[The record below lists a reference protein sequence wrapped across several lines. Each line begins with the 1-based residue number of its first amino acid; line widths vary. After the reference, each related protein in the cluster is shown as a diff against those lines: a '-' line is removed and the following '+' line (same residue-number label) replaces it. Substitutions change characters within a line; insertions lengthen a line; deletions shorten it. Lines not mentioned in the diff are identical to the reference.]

1 MKWTQLICRH
11 KILIICSLAIAI
23 FGSTIV
29 SLSIPKSYCSI
40 KQISINAS
48 EDKLE
53 KATNKLKLFF
63 QNPTIEPSN
72 VTTEPDIL
80 NELLKSPKF
89 FRLMGKAYVR
99 TSDNKRLKLK
109 DYLLFSREP
118 WWRHF
123 FNSQDEETRLER
135 CMMTE
140 VDLKTGIISI
150 KGTAQDPLVA
160 YEITNI
166 ASSCLQSILQS
177 YTKHI
182 AVVNTNNMRK
192 QCLSIKKKYD
202 QAMAAYAKYVD
213 NNTSPT
219 LMKEMSITDSLQ
231 KNVDNALE
239 EYNNANLQY
248 HLAAMKE
255 QRHQI
260 NFISLNDGNIA
271 KSPEHPRTFVNFL
284 IWLFY
289 ASLFDFWTISLH
301 NKLSSRIHG
310 KQ

>member
-53 KATNKLKLFF
+53 KATDKLKLLF

-72 VTTEPDIL
+72 VTTEPNIL
-80 NELLKSPKF
+80 NELLKSPRL
-89 FRLMGKAYVR
+89 FRMMGEAYVK

-109 DYLLFSREP
+109 DYLLFCREP
-118 WWRHF
+118 WWSCVF
-123 FNSQDEETRLER
+123 KDQDEQTRLER

-150 KGTAQDPLVA
+150 KGMAQDPLVA
-160 YEITNI
+160 FEITNI
-166 ASSCLQSILQS
+166 ASASLQSILQS

-192 QCLSIKKKYD
+192 QCLSVKKKYD

-213 NNTSPT
+213 SNTSPT
-219 LMKEMSITDSLQ
+219 LMEEMSITDSLQ

-239 EYNNANLQY
+239 EYNKANLQY

-271 KSPEHPRTFVNFL
+271 KSQEHPRTFINLL

-289 ASLFDFWTISLH
+289 ALLFDFWYISLY

>member
-1 MKWTQLICRH
+1 MKWTQLICRY
-11 KILIICSLAIAI
+11 KILLISSLAIAI
-23 FGSTIV
+23 VGSTVV
-29 SLSIPKSYCSI
+29 SVSIPKSYCSI

-53 KATNKLKLFF
+53 KATDKLKLLF
-63 QNPTIEPSN
+63 QNPSIEPSN
-72 VTTEPDIL
+72 VTTEPNVI
-80 NELLKSPKF
+80 NELLKSPKL
-89 FRLMGKAYVR
+89 FRLMGEAYVK

-118 WWRHF
+118 WWSKF
-123 FNSQDEETRLER
+123 FNSQDEQSRLER

-150 KGTAQDPLVA
+150 KGMAQDPLVA
-160 YEITNI
+160 YEITEI
-166 ASSCLQSILQS
+166 ASASLRAILQA

-182 AVVNTNNMRK
+182 AVINTNNMRK
-192 QCLSIKKKYD
+192 QCLYIKKKYD
-202 QAMAAYAKYVD
+202 QAMTAYAKYVD
-213 NNTSPT
+213 SNTSPT
-219 LMKEMSITDSLQ
+219 LMEELSITDSLQ

-239 EYNNANLQY
+239 EYNKANLQY

-271 KSPEHPRTFVNFL
+271 KSPEHPRVTINLL

-289 ASLFDFWTISLH
+289 ALLFDFWTISLH

>member
-1 MKWTQLICRH
+1 MKWTQLICRY
-11 KILIICSLAIAI
+11 KILLISSLAIAI
-23 FGSTIV
+23 VGSTVV
-29 SLSIPKSYCSI
+29 SVSIPKSYCSI
-40 KQISINAS
+40 KKISINAS

-53 KATNKLKLFF
+53 KATNKLKLLF

-72 VTTEPDIL
+72 VTTEPNVI
-80 NELLKSPKF
+80 NELLKSPKL
-89 FRLMGKAYVR
+89 FRLMGEAYVK

-118 WWRHF
+118 WWSRF
-123 FNSQDEETRLER
+123 FNSQDEENRLER

-150 KGTAQDPLVA
+150 KGMAQDPLVA
-160 YEITNI
+160 YEITEI
-166 ASSCLQSILQS
+166 ASD
-177 YTKHI
+177 
-182 AVVNTNNMRK
+182 MRK
-192 QCLSIKKKYD
+192 QCISSKKKYD
-202 QAMAAYAKYVD
+202 QAMKAYAKYVD
-213 NNTSPT
+213 SNTSPT
-219 LMKEMSITDSLQ
+219 LMEELSIIDSLQ

-239 EYNNANLQY
+239 EYNKANLQY

-271 KSPEHPRTFVNFL
+271 KSPEHPRTFINLL

-289 ASLFDFWTISLH
+289 ALLFDFWTISLH

>member
-1 MKWTQLICRH
+1 MKWTQLIYRY
-11 KILIICSLAIAI
+11 KILLISSLAIAI
-23 FGSTIV
+23 FGSTLV

-123 FNSQDEETRLER
+123 FNSQDEETRLVR

-150 KGTAQDPLVA
+150 KGMAQDPLVA

-182 AVVNTNNMRK
+182 AVINTNNMRK

-202 QAMAAYAKYVD
+202 QAMAAYARYVD
-213 NNTSPT
+213 SNSSPT
-219 LMKEMSITDSLQ
+219 LMEEMSITDSLQ

-239 EYNNANLQY
+239 EYNKANLQY

-260 NFISLNDGNIA
+260 NFIALNDGSIA
-271 KSPEHPRTFVNFL
+271 KNPEHPRIIINLF

-289 ASLFDFWTISLH
+289 ALLFDFWSISLH

>member
-1 MKWTQLICRH
+1 MKWTQLIYRY
-11 KILIICSLAIAI
+11 KSLLISSLAIAI

-40 KQISINAS
+40 KKISINAS

-53 KATNKLKLFF
+53 KATNKFKLLF
-63 QNPTIEPSN
+63 QNSTIEPSN
-72 VTTEPDIL
+72 VTTEPNII

-89 FRLMGKAYVR
+89 FRLMGEAYVK

-109 DYLLFSREP
+109 DYLLFSRKP
-118 WWRHF
+118 WWSQF
-123 FNSQDEETRLER
+123 LNIQDEETRLEH
-135 CMMTE
+135 CLMTE

-150 KGTAQDPLVA
+150 KGMAQNPLVA
-160 YEITNI
+160 YEITEI
-166 ASSCLQSILQS
+166 ASASLRSTLQA

-182 AVVNTNNMRK
+182 AVINTSNMRK
-192 QCLSIKKKYD
+192 QCLNIKKKYD
-202 QAMAAYAKYVD
+202 HAMAAFARYVES
-213 NNTSPT
+213 NTSPT
-219 LMKEMSITDSLQ
+219 LMEEISITDSLQ
-231 KNVDNALE
+231 KNVDIALE
-239 EYNNANLQY
+239 EYNKANLQY

-255 QRHQI
+255 QRQQI

-271 KSPEHPRTFVNFL
+271 NSPEHPRKFINLL
-284 IWLFY
+284 IWVFY
-289 ASLFDFWTISLH
+289 ALLFDFWTIFLH